1 MFYIYC
7 ITNNINGKTYI
18 GQRKCPIDK
27 LPEEDDYMG
36 SGELIK
42 RAIKKYGKENFSKT
56 ILESG
61 IETKKEVDKREIY
74 FIAKYKKIGKAE
86 YNVSIGGTGGNLGE
100 EVNKLIKK
108 SKQNITEETRRKMSE
123 SAKKK
128 TFTLEHRKNIG
139 ISSIGNKSR
148 KGQHISD
155 EQKKKQSEKLK
166 GRKFTDEHKKKISE
180 SLKGHVGFLVGK
192 HWKIVDGKRIIF

>member
-74 FIAKYKKIGKAE
+74 FIAKYKKI
-86 YNVSIGGTGGNLGE
+86 
-100 EVNKLIKK
+100 
-108 SKQNITEETRRKMSE
+108 
-123 SAKKK
+123 
-128 TFTLEHRKNIG
+128 FTLEHRKNIG

-180 SLKGHVGFLVGK
+180 SLKGHVGFLAGK